1 MKQWRLMAA
10 GLIAGVALATVPMTA
25 EAALTTVHEQI
36 TTEDLAHGLI
46 YEHKSKLTE
55 SGWVDIHAI
64 VMAIENEDLSLDIIR
79 DNAVFGGSSSLTALA
94 NQNKEVIGGIN
105 GSFFSMGTTIGEVVG
120 IEVEEAHLSYAID
133 DYNYWSSNA
142 ANLVV
147 TEDKQSFIDYLH
159 ISMTLETA
167 SGKSIRVQGV
177 NTRSVGGEPVIFNRN
192 AYENTEIIN
201 QLANL
206 FKVVIENDRI
216 TEIFTENKVI
226 DIPEDGY
233 ILVFKRD
240 VGSAYLP
247 YLKVGQKVTFKQVRN
262 FDLEG
267 MQLALP
273 GGGPILKDGVPIR
286 EGLLVAPGARHP
298 RTAVGLSEDGKT
310 MTLLVVD
317 GRGNSIGA
325 THEELGRYLLE
336 YDVYNA
342 IVMDGGGS
350 STLIAKDMGDF
361 DVSVKNQPSDGR
373 ERGIVNG
380 LGIKMTAP
388 KTSDFKLMLSSDQ
401 TRVFVNNKIDLSL
414 KARDLNYNPVVVNDK
429 EIAWSMSGGY
439 GIIDGT
445 TFTPQMAGNITLTA
459 SYLGKTESIDIQVI
473 DALIDLEVFPKVIHF
488 SDGIQSFTVLG
499 TDEEGYKSVINNDL
513 LTWEIS
519 EPVGTVYEGVFR
531 GGQIPGN
538 ARIDVKY
545 KGIKEVAYVVS
556 SDQKASVTDVGR
568 SIFDTMVYPET
579 VDGDV
584 ERVNDGSNDVLR
596 YRYNFV
602 PSEVSQA
609 VYAVFEQEMIDQ
621 PIDQLVITTSDYP
634 KELLFKGHLI
644 DANGEQ
650 YTVTFDQ
657 QGIGAV
663 PSTMTYPVEM
673 KRLYVVTYPTEEAI
687 EGYLD
692 LLAIES
698 VRRVELKDLDDI
710 ISIPPLD
717 NKVERY
723 PGEGFDIRIFGAT
736 AGRNR
741 LLDEVVMSKVYTEF
755 NKADYAIYA
764 GNTTI
769 DPNRISNDYFVY
781 EDRFKIVDVDKVR
794 MIALGMS
801 RGSMVK
807 TDSSQWAKLG
817 NALAETVQETLV
829 IVGTEKLIDNTDASF
844 TKEGQLIHETIS
856 KYAKKSG
863 KTVFYINASGYAYDL
878 SYYEGIRYID
888 LNGLWYKVSGDHAV
902 DLYDS
907 FQTVNVHIGSDGV
920 TYDVVDLYP
929 KTTVLD

>member
-1 MKQWRLMAA
+1 MNQWRIMAA
-10 GLIAGVALATVPMTA
+10 GLIAGLALAGAPMTV
-25 EAALTTVHEQI
+25 EAALPTIHEQV
-36 TTEDLAHGLI
+36 TTEALAEGLT

-55 SGWVDIHAI
+55 AGWVDIHAI
-64 VMAIENEDLSLDIIR
+64 IMAVDNKDLSLDIIR
-79 DNAVFGGSSSLTALA
+79 DKAIFGSSSSLSDLA
-94 NQNKEVIGGIN
+94 NQDKQVVGGIN
-105 GSFFSMGTTIGEVVG
+105 GSFFSMGTTVGEVVG
-120 IEVEEAHLSYAID
+120 IEVEQEALSYAID
-133 DYNYWSSNA
+133 DYNYWSNNA
-142 ANLVV
+142 SNLVM
-147 TEDKQSFIDYLH
+147 TDNKPFIDYLH

-167 SGKSIRVQGV
+167 SGESIRVQGV

-192 AYENTEIIN
+192 AYEDTEIIN

-206 FKVVIENDRI
+206 FKVVVKNDRI
-216 TEIFTENKVI
+216 TEIFTENKVV
-226 DIPEDGY
+226 DIPQDGY

-267 MQLALP
+267 MSLALP
-273 GGGPILKDGVPIR
+273 GGGPVLKDGLPIR
-286 EGLLVAPGARHP
+286 EGLLVAPGSRHP
-298 RTAVGLSEDGKT
+298 RTAIGLSADGTT
-310 MTLLVVD
+310 MTLMVVD
-317 GRGNSIGA
+317 GRGSSIGA
-325 THEELGRYLLE
+325 THEELGQYLLE

-350 STLIAKDMGDF
+350 STLVAKDLGDF
-361 DVSVKNQPSDGR
+361 DVSVKNDPSDGR

-380 LGIKMTAP
+380 LGIVMTAP
-388 KTSDFKLMLSSDQ
+388 KTTDFKLMLSADQ
-401 TRVFVNNKIDLSL
+401 SRVFVNNKIDLSL
-414 KARDLNYNPVVVNDK
+414 KARDLNYNPVMVNDK

-439 GIIDGT
+439 GIIDNM

-459 SYLGKTESIDIQVI
+459 SYLGKTQSIDIQVI
-473 DALIDLEVFPKVIHF
+473 DELIDLEVIPKVIHF
-488 SDGIQSFTVLG
+488 TDGVQSFTVLG
-499 TDEEGYKSVINNDL
+499 TDAEGYKSIINNDL

-519 EPVGTVYEGVFR
+519 EPIGTVYEGVFR
-531 GGQIPGN
+531 GGQNPGN

-545 KGIKEVAYVVS
+545 QGIKEVAYVVS
-556 SDQKASVTDVGR
+556 SDQMEAVTNI
-568 SIFDTMVYPET
+568 STTLFETLVYPET

-584 ERVNDGSNDVLR
+584 ERVNDGTTDVLR

-609 VYAVFEQEMIDQ
+609 VYAVFDQEMIEQ

-634 KELLFKGHLI
+634 KDLLVKGHLI
-644 DANGEQ
+644 DANDEQ
-650 YTVTFDQ
+650 YTISFDQ
-657 QGIGAV
+657 QGKGAV
-663 PSTMTYPVEM
+663 PPTMTYPVEL
-673 KRLYVVTYPTEEAI
+673 KRLYVVTYPTEKAL

-692 LLAIES
+692 LMSIES
-698 VRRVELKDLDDI
+698 VRRVKLKDLDDI

-717 NKVERY
+717 SKVERY

-741 LLDEVVMSKVYTEF
+741 LLDEVVMSKVYDVF
-755 NKADYAIYA
+755 NQADYAIYA
-764 GNTTI
+764 GSTTV
-769 DPNRISNDYFVY
+769 DPDRISNDYFVY

-801 RGSMVK
+801 QGSMIK
-807 TDSSQWAKLG
+807 TDSSQWAKLS
-817 NALAETVQETLV
+817 NALAGTVQDTLV
-829 IVGTEKLIDNTDASF
+829 IIGTEKLIDNTDASF
-844 TKEGQLIHETIS
+844 TKEGELIHETIS
-856 KYAKKSG
+856 NYAKKSG

-888 LNGLWYKVSGDHAV
+888 LNGLWYKVGDDHAV

-907 FQTVNVHIGSDGV
+907 FQTVNVHIGSDEV

-929 KTTVLD
+929 KTNVLD